1 MPSGT
6 ADERPAA
13 PLPMRVRPHLGEST
27 ENYIRRLAKAN
38 HLRPSA
44 LHAIA
49 CGPPNWTGKPRPDR
63 LAVLTGHPADHLNL
77 ALTDAVVPRRRTTV
91 TGQYQRL
98 PRGAYLLY
106 RAIRKDAEAGLSL
119 RSLAERHGVSQRTVR
134 AALTAAMPPA
144 RERPSR
150 YRKTPVIA
158 SVRHIVIPMI
168 SRNVSAKD
176 IWKTLM
182 DDHGISISFSTLNA
196 YVRSQRTSY
205 RAPIPPAC

>member
-13 PLPMRVRPHLGEST
+13 PLPIRVRPHLGEST
-27 ENYIRRLAKAN
+27 ENYIRRLATAN

-49 CGPPNWTGKPRPDR
+49 CGPPNWTGKPRLER
-63 LAVLTGHPADHLNL
+63 LAVLTGRPVDHLNE

-98 PRGAYLLY
+98 PRSTYLLY
-106 RAIRKDAEAGLSL
+106 RAIQKEAEAGLSL
-119 RSLAERHGVSQRTVR
+119 RHLAERHGVSRHIVR
-134 AALTAAMPPA
+134 AALTALMPPA
-144 RERPSR
+144 RQRPKR
-150 YRKTPVIA
+150 HRKTPVID
-158 SVRHIVIPMI
+158 SVRHLITPMI
-168 SRNVSAKD
+168 SQNASPKD

-196 YVRSQRTSY
+196 YVRNQRTGY
-205 RAPIPPAC
+205 RAPTPPVC